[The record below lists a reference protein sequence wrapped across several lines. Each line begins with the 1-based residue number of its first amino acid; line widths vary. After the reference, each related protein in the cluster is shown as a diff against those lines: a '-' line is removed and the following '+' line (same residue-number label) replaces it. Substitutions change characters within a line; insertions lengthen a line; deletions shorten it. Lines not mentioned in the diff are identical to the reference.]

1 MGGAGQDPTKGL
13 LIRVQW
19 LCDGVTGGVTWP
31 KSYSGKINLGA
42 AGRMDGK
49 ERDQR
54 VGSLLE
60 DSNSGENFIWGGSSM
75 NRKQVNRASNIS
87 VIKSPDFK

>member
-1 MGGAGQDPTKGL
+1 MT
-13 LIRVQW
+13 R
-19 LCDGVTGGVTWP
+19 P
-31 KSYSGKINLGA
+31 KSYSCKINLGA

-60 DSNSGENFIWGGSSM
+60 DSNSRENFIWGGSSV
-75 NRKQVNRASNIS
+75 NRKQMNRASSIS
-87 VIKSPDFK
+87 VIKSTGFK